1 MAIWPAA
8 GQEIL
13 ENLKTAGQIGIG
25 GRLPAAGQI
34 ATAIFNTPLN
44 RKTCEW
50 NLSSCFDRNNAGG
63 HEKLMNTISC
73 LPEKWQPNSQLQ
85 SRINRT
91 LVPEAINSTLINR
104 LLLRPFSPLNR
115 LWDQGKQAK
124 TSDSK
129 RQLDTNDHSD
139 ESRKRSQTTNE
150 DSRRLLDIYDHSKD
164 SKNDHKRFKAYERR
178 LQNITP
184 NDGSED
190 ARMTPSDQKRN
201 VVMHDIRTVCR
212 YPKAL
217 QTHKHTH
224 IQIDFESGILKA

>member
-1 MAIWPAA
+1 MVTSCIRSFQIIAFRKSYYVLERAISASA
-8 GQEIL
+8 VYKRAHRRLTRQQTTVVLEMCKKIL
-13 ENLKTAGQIGIG
+13 LKSIKQLA
-25 GRLPAAGQI
+25 L
-34 ATAIFNTPLN
+34 AIII
-44 RKTCEW
+44 E
-50 NLSSCFDRNNAGG
+50 
-63 HEKLMNTISC
+63 
-73 LPEKWQPNSQLQ
+73 
-85 SRINRT
+85 
-91 LVPEAINSTLINR
+91 
-104 LLLRPFSPLNR
+104 
-115 LWDQGKQAK
+115 QAK